1 MSEPSATRATGSATM
16 PPRDE
21 RRVAAPLLRRMSAF
35 MYEGVLLFGVL
46 FALNLV
52 YFGFTK
58 QNLAGRSNSPM
69 MVLSFLVLGAYFIH
83 FWTRGGQTL
92 ALKTWH
98 LRVTAQDGGPL
109 SPKRALARYLAAWLW
124 FMPPFALVK
133 ALALP
138 PSFAWYFGLPLAWIV
153 VYALS
158 SYLHPRRQ
166 FWHDALCD
174 TAVVFVPPAPQR
186 VL

>member
-1 MSEPSATRATGSATM
+1 MSEPATADASMGARPKA
-16 PPRDE
+16 P
-21 RRVAAPLLRRMSAF
+21 PLLTRMAAF
-35 MYEGVLLFGVL
+35 LYEGVLLFGVL
-46 FALNLV
+46 FTLNMI
-52 YFGFTK
+52 YFAFTK
-58 QNLAGRSNSPM
+58 QDLAGRSHSPM

-98 LRVTAQDGGPL
+98 LRVATEDGGPL

-124 FMPPFALVK
+124 FVPPFALFY
-133 ALALP
+133 ALGLP
-138 PSFAWYFGLPLAWIV
+138 KSFAWYFGLPLAWIV
-153 VYALS
+153 LYALS
-158 SYLHPRRQ
+158 SFLHPRRQ

-174 TAVVFVPPAPQR
+174 TAIVFVRPAPQR

>member
-1 MSEPSATRATGSATM
+1 MSRASAG
-16 PPRDE
+16 
-21 RRVAAPLLRRMSAF
+21 AAVVDGRPKAPPLLTRMAAF
-35 MYEGVLLFGVL
+35 LYEGVLLFGVL
-46 FALNLV
+46 FTLSLV
-52 YFGFTK
+52 YFAFTK
-58 QNLAGRSNSPM
+58 QDLAGRHDSPM

-98 LRVTAQDGGPL
+98 LRVVAEDGGPL

-124 FMPPFALVK
+124 FVPPFALAY
-133 ALALP
+133 ALGVP
-138 PSFAWYFGLPLAWIV
+138 KSFSWYFGLPSAWV
-153 VYALS
+153 VLYALS
-158 SYLHPRRQ
+158 SSLHPRRQ

-174 TAVVFVPPAPQR
+174 TAIVSVRPAPQP

>member
-1 MSEPSATRATGSATM
+1 MSQP
-16 PPRDE
+16 
-21 RRVAAPLLRRMSAF
+21 AAADASMDARPKAPPLLTRMAAF
-35 MYEGVLLFGVL
+35 LYEGVLLFGVL
-46 FALNLV
+46 FTLNMI
-52 YFGFTK
+52 YFAFTK
-58 QNLAGRSNSPM
+58 QDLAGRSHSPM

-98 LRVTAQDGGPL
+98 LRVASEDGGPL

-124 FMPPFALVK
+124 F
-133 ALALP
+133 LP
-138 PSFAWYFGLPLAWIV
+138 PYALFYTLGLPKTFAWYFGLPLVWIV
-153 VYALS
+153 LYALS
-158 SYLHPRRQ
+158 SFLHPRRQ

-174 TAVVFVPPAPQR
+174 TAIVSKPLPAPR